1 MCEVFAMNGTA
12 LRRVNEELK
21 EFYSHSDK
29 HPNGWGLALLEPD
42 MTNWEKEPLC
52 ANESRYLRERL
63 SEPIMARSVMAH
75 IRYATI
81 GNVEWRNCHPF
92 CGRDR
97 SGRQWVFQHNGTIF
111 DYPPLHP
118 YVNVQQGDTDSER
131 ILLYF
136 LDRIDRKM
144 EESGHVLSKEER
156 FRLLDGI
163 VCDMAHGNKLNLV
176 FFDGELLYVHTNCR
190 GTLHIRQED
199 GCVMFS
205 TQPLSAGEWEPLA
218 FMQLLAYENGQP
230 AFAGTKH
237 DGEYVED
244 PEAVGQLYLAY
255 SGL

>member
-1 MCEVFAMNGTA
+1 MNGTA

-144 EESGHVLSKEER
+144 EESGHVLHGLAISALGVSVIGGGAVLAKTFQVGLHPYGISR
-156 FRLLDGI
+156 GGHSVFLRQQFGYGVGI
-163 VCDMAHGNKLNLV
+163 VFRAV
-176 FFDGELLYVHTNCR
+176 
-190 GTLHIRQED
+190 
-199 GCVMFS
+199 
-205 TQPLSAGEWEPLA
+205 AGESRA
-218 FMQLLAYENGQP
+218 SA
-230 AFAGTKH
+230 
-237 DGEYVED
+237 
-244 PEAVGQLYLAY
+244 
-255 SGL
+255 